1 MGTEKTSQSAH
12 AYTPGLRISELYR
25 FRKVRRL
32 PLPGEVTVNK
42 GDKVNYNDIVAKTNL
57 PGDIHIVS
65 AAAILGVEPEELP
78 LYVKKKVGESV
89 KKGDVIASYR
99 AFFGLLKSEVK
110 SPTDGYIE
118 HISEVTGQIII
129 REPPIPVE
137 LDAYI
142 PGIVTEVIPREGV
155 VIECAATFIEG
166 IFGIGG
172 ERHGEILVAVD
183 SPKDKLTIDMV
194 SPNWR
199 GKLVVGGSYASAD
212 VLKKAMEIG
221 AAGIVVGGIDF
232 KDIKDFLGYEIG
244 VAITGREDISMTVI
258 ITEGF
263 GEIPMASRTFNMFK
277 ANEGKLAC
285 FDGATQIRAGVIRPE
300 IVIPRS
306 DVDPLSL
313 PLESEIYV
321 GGMQPGTKVRV
332 IRAPYFGQLAKVV
345 NLPIEL
351 QQVETESPVRV
362 VEIELQDGRR
372 VIVPRAN
379 VELFEW

>member
-1 MGTEKTSQSAH
+1 MSSKKSSQSAH
-12 AYTPGLRISELYR
+12 AYTPGLRISELFR
-25 FRKVRRL
+25 FRKTRRL
-32 PLPGEVTVNK
+32 PLPGEVLVNK
-42 GDKVNYNDIVAKTNL
+42 GDKVNYSDIVAKTSL
-57 PGDIHIVS
+57 PGDIQIIS

-78 LYVKKKVGESV
+78 LYVKKKVGEPV
-89 KKGDVIASYR
+89 KKGEAIASYK

-110 SPTDGYIE
+110 SPVDGYIE
-118 HISEVTGQIII
+118 HISEVTGQIIV

-155 VIECAATFIEG
+155 VIDCASTFIEG

-183 SPKDKLTIDMV
+183 SPKDELTVNMI
-194 SPNWR
+194 SPKWK
-199 GKLVVGGSYASAD
+199 GKLVVGGSYASAE
-212 VLKKAMEIG
+212 VLKKAMEAG
-221 AAGIVVGGIDF
+221 VAGIVVGGVDF
-232 KDIKDFLGYEIG
+232 KDIRDFLGYEIG
-244 VAITGREDISMTVI
+244 VAITGREDIPMTLI

-263 GEIPMASRTFNMFK
+263 GRIPMASRTFNLFK

-300 IVIPRS
+300 IVIPRD

-313 PLESEIYV
+313 PLEAEVYV

-345 NLPIEL
+345 NLPVEL
-351 QQVETESPVRV
+351 QLVETESPVRV

>member
-1 MGTEKTSQSAH
+1 MSSEKSSQSAH
-12 AYTPGLRISELYR
+12 AYTPGLRVSDIFR
-25 FRKVRRL
+25 FRKIRRL

-42 GDKVNYNDIVAKTNL
+42 GDKVNYTDIVAKTSL
-57 PGDIHIVS
+57 PGDIQIIN

-78 LYVKKKVGESV
+78 LYVKKKVGDPV

-118 HISEVTGQIII
+118 HISEVTGQAII

-155 VIECAATFIEG
+155 VIECASTFIEG

-172 ERHGEILVAVD
+172 ERHGEIVVAVD
-183 SPKDKLTIDMV
+183 SHKDELTLDMV
-194 SPNWR
+194 SSNWK
-199 GKLVVGGSYASAD
+199 GKLVVGGSYASAE
-212 VLKKAMEIG
+212 VLKRAMDVG
-221 AAGIVVGGIDF
+221 ASGIVVGGLDF
-232 KDIKDFLGYEIG
+232 KDIRDFLGYEIG
-244 VAITGREDISMTVI
+244 VAITGREDIPITVI

-263 GEIPMASRTFNMFK
+263 GKIPMAARTFGLFK
-277 ANEGKLAC
+277 ANEGRLAC

-300 IVIPRS
+300 IIIPKD
-306 DVDPLSL
+306 DVDPSQLSL
-313 PLESEIYV
+313 EPEVYA

-332 IRAPYFGQLAKVV
+332 IRAPFFGQLAKVV
-345 NLPIEL
+345 NLPVEL
-351 QQVETESPVRV
+351 QYVETESPVRV

-372 VIVPRAN
+372 AIVPRAN